1 MPRQAGIGTRQK
13 AILACGTLAVAGW
26 CRQRRLH
33 FGVARL
39 NSEINNILA
48 SPAVK
53 GGIAGP
59 RGEVAPMAP
68 AEFSAKAHEDTARFG
83 ELIKDR
89 RTADD
94 WRARVLTSKR
104 IFYIK

>member
-13 AILACGTLAVAGW
+13 AILGVRDFGD
-26 CRQRRLH
+26 CRLVPPGPIALWRGAPEQRNQQYPGH
-33 FGVARL
+33 
-39 NSEINNILA
+39 
-48 SPAVK
+48 PAVK

-68 AEFSAKAHEDTARFG
+68 AEFGAKAHEDTARFG